1 MEIMVYR
8 KQEKRSVFKGISL
21 KNNKEKITPDAGTVS
36 NFQAAF
42 SDSTSLINPYFSF
55 EIPSRYSHN
64 AVVFSLQF
72 EVKNNLLT
80 RKFQVVL
87 NPVMNDSVEEGMTIK
102 HFVLD
107 DKGFYK
113 FENEVFTHY
122 YLKGSIQF
130 PLDKSMETEIA
141 GNINISY
148 GKINEGLNF
157 IIGTVSLLKQEDE
170 VRFRN
175 MFQKDTKD
183 ESAPKSHPM
192 NQLLKS
198 EIIFNW

>member
-1 MEIMVYR
+1 MVYR

-42 SDSTSLINPYFSF
+42 SDLTSLINPYFSF

-87 NPVMNDSVEEGMTIK
+87 NPVMNDSVE
-102 HFVLD
+102 
-107 DKGFYK
+107 
-113 FENEVFTHY
+113 
-122 YLKGSIQF
+122 
-130 PLDKSMETEIA
+130 
-141 GNINISY
+141 
-148 GKINEGLNF
+148 
-157 IIGTVSLLKQEDE
+157 
-170 VRFRN
+170 
-175 MFQKDTKD
+175 
-183 ESAPKSHPM
+183 
-192 NQLLKS
+192 
-198 EIIFNW
+198 